1 HGVLRPVTPDDFSE
15 LSARLPSV
23 LSGDWSVAA
32 LEASPYRQRVLVKDD
47 APSILL
53 GFAEFYLVADECH
66 LLEIA
71 VWTEL
76 QGKGLGKQLLT
87 AVLDE
92 ARAEGCTLCLL
103 EVRRSNEIGRASCR
117 ERVESAVVG
126 GAVRTKREA

>member
-103 EVRRSNEIGRASCR
+103 EVRRSNAPACALYERAGF
-117 ERVESAVVG
+117 VVVG
-126 GAVRTKREA
+126 